1 MIPWKTVHLWMGIV
15 LVVSLLRSAAS
26 ASSFSGAVTF
36 GLGLGWLNLF
46 SLVFLGKS
54 MRQGTKLKQW
64 YFPVWMMKWILL
76 GALLY
81 WALKANLSPMG
92 LIAGFV
98 MSLVI
103 LAVVSFGSIRNVF
116 HPRSS

>member
-1 MIPWKTVHLWMGIV
+1 MVPWKTVHLWMGIV
-15 LVVSLLRSAAS
+15 LAASLLWSVVS
-26 ASSFSGAVTF
+26 ASSFLGAVTF

-64 YFPVWMMKWILL
+64 YFPVWMVKWILL

-103 LAVVSFGSIRNVF
+103 LAVVSFGSIRHVL
-116 HPRSS
+116 HSRSS

>member
-1 MIPWKTVHLWMGIV
+1 MIPWKIVHLWMGMI
-15 LVVSLLRSAAS
+15 LAVSLLWSLLS
-26 ASSFSGAVTF
+26 ASQFLSAVTF

-64 YFPVWMMKWILL
+64 YFPVWMVKWVLL

-81 WALKANLSPMG
+81 WALKANLSPIG
-92 LIAGFV
+92 LISGFV

-103 LAVVSFGSIRNVF
+103 LAVISFGSIRNVL
-116 HPRSS
+116 HSRSS